1 MKNSIKILLFI
12 IILLAAILRVYK
24 LDSVPPSLNWDEAA
38 NGYNA
43 YTIAN
48 WGRDEYGK
56 FFPAYFKSFADDKH
70 PIHIYITAIFVKF
83 FGLNET
89 AIRLPSAVF
98 GTLNV
103 LLLFLLARLLFKKDE
118 IALAASFFLA
128 ISPYNIYFSRF
139 NHEANFVLFFF
150 MLGLNLFYLFLKN
163 HSNLLPLSIVSFGI
177 AFITYH
183 PAKIIVPIT
192 ILVLAAFYIKEILR
206 QKNNLIVGLIIIT
219 IFALLIFLN
228 PQLLGFARFDQT
240 KQDNAQLEKTW
251 LFQRTKNEWLG
262 RINLIATQYS
272 WHFSPEY
279 LFISGDKNPRL
290 SSRETGE
297 FYGIDAIFLILGVVY
312 LIYKRTK
319 EGLILLFWALLAPLP
334 SSLVAE
340 APHAARA
347 FFMMG
352 SWHLIAALGFYFI
365 MQLVRKAVWKVGVVM
380 VSVSIL
386 ISLLINYLTGYY
398 GEYATRYAIDWQYGM
413 KQSVEFVKSHPE
425 YTQVY
430 VTDIR
435 SQPYIFY
442 LFYLKTQLPQYLNS
456 VGYNRSEESKSYNTV
471 SYFDNLYLT
480 QEGQR
485 KRVSFYFGGW
495 DVVESMPSPGVL
507 YVVSSS
513 QYDGLRHKLLFDV
526 KKLIYYPDGSTAF
539 YLVSGL

>member
-1 MKNSIKILLFI
+1 MNKIHILLI
-12 IILLAAILRVYK
+12 SIVILAAFLRLYRI
-24 LDSVPPSLNWDEAA
+24 DSVPPSLNWDEAA

-89 AIRLPSAVF
+89 TIRLPSAVF

-103 LLLFLLARLLFKKDE
+103 LLLFLLAKLLFKKDG

-128 ISPYNIYFSRF
+128 ISPYNIHFSRF

-150 MLGLNLFYLFLKN
+150 MLGLTLFYLFLKRN
-163 HSNLLPLSIVSFGI
+163 GNFLPLSILSFGI

-183 PAKIIVPIT
+183 TAKIIVPIIIFALA
-192 ILVLAAFYIKEILR
+192 ILYIKEIFR
-206 QKNNLIVGLIIIT
+206 KKNSLVVSLIILT
-219 IFALLIFLN
+219 TFATLIFLN
-228 PQLLGFARFDQT
+228 PQLLGLARFNQT
-240 KQDNAQLEKTW
+240 MQSNAQAEKTW
-251 LFQRTKNEWLG
+251 LFQSTKNEWLG

-272 WHFSPEY
+272 WHFSSKY
-279 LFISGDKNPRL
+279 LFISGDKNSRL
-290 SSRETGE
+290 SSQVTGE
-297 FYGIDAIFLILGVVY
+297 FYKIDAIFLILGVVY
-312 LIYKRTK
+312 LIYKRTR
-319 EGLILLFWALLAPLP
+319 ESLIVLFWAFLAPLP

-347 FFMMG
+347 SFMMG

-365 MQLVRKAVWKVGVVM
+365 MQLVSKTVWKVGVVM
-380 VSVSIL
+380 VSMGIL
-386 ISLLINYLTGYY
+386 TILFINYLNGYY
-398 GEYATRYAIDWQYGM
+398 GEFAARYAIDWQYGM
-413 KQSVEFVKSHPE
+413 KQSAEFVRFHPE

-435 SQPYIFY
+435 SQPYIFF
-442 LFYLKTQLPQYLNS
+442 LFYLKTPLPEYLSS
-456 VGYNRSEESKSYNTV
+456 VAYNRLEESKSYNTV
-471 SYFDNLYLT
+471 SYFENVYLT

-485 KRVSFYFGGW
+485 KRVNFYFGGW
-495 DVVESMPSPGVL
+495 DPVESMPNPDVL
-507 YVVSSS
+507 YILSPS
-513 QYDGLRHKLLFDV
+513 QYDGLRHKGEFKI
-526 KKLIYYPDGSTAF
+526 KKIINCPNGSTAF
-539 YLVSGL
+539 FIVSST